1 MNLRWNPSR
10 YYCTADVGFESRSHE
25 AAVFPFFNCY
35 WKMGSLIQTASM
47 GAAKGTMMKPFITKD
62 TPVTDEVLNTIAHL
76 PTGSLSKIVDDGFFK
91 KLADRDFMR
100 IAFLLAKKGYEEGGS
115 PIGGVIIGNETR
127 QILGKGHNTLVQE
140 NHPYNHG
147 ETSAVRDAGR
157 QDFSQTTMFTSLS
170 PCDICAALIYMRQF
184 NRLVVGDVTNSSGN
198 EPMLR
203 QKGVQVDI
211 LEDPEGIAFYAKYR
225 KERPDQDL
233 EDWKGLAAVRK
244 AAAGKL

>member
-1 MNLRWNPSR
+1 
-10 YYCTADVGFESRSHE
+10 
-25 AAVFPFFNCY
+25 
-35 WKMGSLIQTASM
+35 
-47 GAAKGTMMKPFITKD
+47 MKPFITKY
-62 TPVTDEVLNTIAHL
+62 TQVTDEVLNTIAHL
-76 PTGSLSKIVDDGFFK
+76 PTKSLPKIVDAGFFK
-91 KLADRDFMR
+91 KLSDRDFMR

-115 PIGGVIIGNETR
+115 PIGGVIVSDETR

-140 NHPYNHG
+140 NNPYNHG

-157 QDFSQTTMFTSLS
+157 QDFSETTMFTSLS

-184 NRLVVGDVTNSSGN
+184 KRLVVGDITNSSGN

-225 KERPDQDL
+225 KEKPEQDL

-244 AAAGKL
+244 GFAARP